1 MKYMLL
7 FLIIHSAILSQAQSF
22 NKREGAA
29 KNVQL
34 VGKINQEGLSAPPF
48 NLWFVKNKQ
57 AYAPNAQ
64 AINELKTSINEYTI
78 TVFMGSWCGD
88 SKRLVPRLY
97 NILEAANFDLDR
109 LTMVAVARDRAHYK
123 QSPGGEQE
131 GQLIHRVP
139 TIILLKDG
147 KEKGR
152 IVESAIV
159 SLENDMLAIIQGA
172 YTPNHHLVTLVDQKL
187 DQIEPR
193 TFEKRL
199 KKYAKKLQPL
209 AHSPYQLNTYANIL
223 YYDLQK
229 EKALAVLHL
238 NTYLFPDNTTALY
251 NYGYRLML
259 SDQLKKAAIFFK
271 KVLEISPTNKKAL
284 DALSKIESKLKS

>member
-1 MKYMLL
+1 MKYILL
-7 FLIIHSAILSQAQSF
+7 FLIMHSAILSQAQSF
-22 NKREGAA
+22 NKREGDA

-34 VGKINQEGLSAPPF
+34 IGKINQEGLSSPPF
-48 NLWFVKNKQ
+48 TAWFIKNKQ
-57 AYAPNAQ
+57 NYQPNTQ
-64 AINELKTSINEYTI
+64 TINKLNTVLNDYTI
-78 TVFMGSWCGD
+78 TVFMGTWCGD

-97 NILEAANFDLDR
+97 KILEASNFDLDR
-109 LTMVAVARDRAHYK
+109 LTMVAVARDPAHYK

-199 KKYAKKLQPL
+199 KRYAKKLQPL
-209 AHSPYQLNTYANIL
+209 AQNPYQLNTYANVL
-223 YYDLQK
+223 YYALEK